1 MELWVH
7 QFIMRNTLRSINRHL
22 LGESQFDFIILAIRV
37 SRFKR
42 VKKKNKTD
50 RLLWIFFNGMA
61 VVDLCPELCRGGI
74 AANDL
79 ASYDGLEE
87 MMMSGV
93 HLPASG
99 TITYSAYKR

>member
-1 MELWVH
+1 
-7 QFIMRNTLRSINRHL
+7 MRNTLRSINRHL

-42 VKKKNKTD
+42 VIKKTKKTD
-50 RLLWIFFNGMA
+50 RFLWIFFNDMA
-61 VVDLCPELCRGGI
+61 VVDLCPGLCRGGI